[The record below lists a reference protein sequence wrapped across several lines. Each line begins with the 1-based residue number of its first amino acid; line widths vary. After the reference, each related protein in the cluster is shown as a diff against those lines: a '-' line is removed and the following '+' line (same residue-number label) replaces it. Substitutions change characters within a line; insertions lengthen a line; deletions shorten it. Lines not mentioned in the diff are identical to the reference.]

1 MAVPFVLEG
10 WTTVEQPCP
19 DGTVALCL
27 KGRVFGHP
35 RFNSADSVTT
45 SAITGFR
52 EEGDVLIVVSRNGS
66 EYVLSRPLSGKPF
79 AKKRLMRQLMELNGH
94 KSGGRHLTE
103 TTRVAAGREWVAQQ
117 SVGEDG
123 ESGDHPAE
131 RKTPA

>member
-52 EEGDVLIVVSRNGS
+52 EEGDVLIVISRNGS
-66 EYVLSRPLSGKPF
+66 EYVLSRPLNGKPF
-79 AKKRLMRQLMELNGH
+79 AKKRLMRQLAELNGRML
-94 KSGGRHLTE
+94 SSGRHLTE
-103 TTRVAAGREWVAQQ
+103 TTRVAASREWSAPSPGQEDEAAAQ
-117 SVGEDG
+117 
-123 ESGDHPAE
+123 PAE
-131 RKTPA
+131 QKSRG

>member
-10 WTTVEQPCP
+10 WTTVEQPCS

-52 EEGDVLIVVSRNGS
+52 EEGDVLIVISRNGS
-66 EYVLSRPLSGKPF
+66 EYVLSRPLNGKPF
-79 AKKRLMRQLMELNGH
+79 AKKRLMRQLMELKCRSMPND
-94 KSGGRHLTE
+94 KHLTE
-103 TTRVAAGREWVAQQ
+103 TGRMAVSPEWAAEHAAA
-117 SVGEDG
+117 SDED
-123 ESGDHPAE
+123 EHDPH
-131 RKTPA
+131 TPG

>member
-10 WTTVEQPCP
+10 WVTVEQPCP

-52 EEGDVLIVVSRNGS
+52 EEGDVLIVVSRTGS

-79 AKKRLMRQLMELNGH
+79 AKKRLMRQLLELNGRGA
-94 KSGGRHLTE
+94 GGRHLTE
-103 TTRVAAGREWVAQQ
+103 TSRLAASREWLAEHPA
-117 SVGEDG
+117 GDDE

-131 RKTPA
+131 GKTLA